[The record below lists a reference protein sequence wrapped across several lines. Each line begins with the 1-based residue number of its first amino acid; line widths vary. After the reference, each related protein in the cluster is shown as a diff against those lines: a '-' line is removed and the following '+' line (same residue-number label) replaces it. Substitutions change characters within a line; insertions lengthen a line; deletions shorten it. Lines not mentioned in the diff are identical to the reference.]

1 MPTEIYITGAGGL
14 GCEIAASLFHPE
26 LQKEFTLRGFID
38 DKYAPAEVI
47 NGVPVQGDLAWLK
60 SVTGGNAIIA
70 VADPS
75 VRRKIRE
82 TLNGCNLQ
90 FPAVIHPEASIHST
104 TFVSVGQGSYIAG
117 GCILTTRISIGQH
130 SMLLPGVS
138 LSHDTEIGDF
148 CTLMP
153 GVRISSGAVIGN
165 RVTIGTGAII
175 AKNVTIEE
183 GAVIAAGAVIS

>member
-26 LQKEFTLRGFID
+26 LQKEFTLLGFID
-38 DKYAPAEVI
+38 DKHAPAEVI
-47 NGVPVQGDLAWLK
+47 NGVPVQGDVAWLK

-70 VADPS
+70 VADPFM
-75 VRRKIRE
+75 RRQISE

-90 FPAVIHPEASIHST
+90 FSAVIHPEVSIHSS
-104 TFVSVGQGSYIAG
+104 TFVTVGQGSYIAG
-117 GCILTTRISIGQH
+117 GCILTNRISIGKH
-130 SMLLPGVS
+130 SLLLPGVS

-153 GVRISSGAVIGN
+153 GVHISSGAVIGN
-165 RVTIGTGAII
+165 RVTIGTGATI
-175 AKNVTIEE
+175 AKNVTIED
-183 GAVIAAGAVIS
+183 GTVIAAGAVIA